1 MTTRELIRDAL
12 QEIGA
17 LSAGEAVS
25 NGDAQVALARFNSL
39 VDKWQIER
47 LTIPTS
53 ERKTCD
59 LVTSQQDYTI
69 GPAVTDSIVV
79 TVRPHYLLSATLLT
93 TPTTGDA
100 YETPLRLLSEGEW
113 TALRIKDLD
122 SDLPSHA
129 RYDPTFPA
137 GTLSLWP
144 VPSSATP
151 DLVVYYATPLA
162 KSATLDTVLS
172 LPPGYEEALR
182 YNLAVRLAP
191 VFGRAL
197 PGVVA
202 SLAVESLAQIKRA
215 NDAPETMRVDA
226 ALLGDGGAFDIWT
239 GGL

>member
-79 TVRPHYLLSATLLT
+79 TVRPHTISKATIET
-93 TPTTGDA
+93 VSDGDT
-100 YETPLRLLSEGEW
+100 YETPLKLLSGGEW
-113 TALRIKDLD
+113 DDVRFKVME
-122 SDLPSHA
+122 SDYPTRA
-129 RYDPTFPA
+129 RYEPTFPA
-137 GTLSLWP
+137 GTISLWP
-144 VPSSATP
+144 IPSVGTS
-151 DLVVYYATPLA
+151 DLVIYYPNPLA

-197 PGVVA
+197 PGVVS